1 MNELACAATT
11 VEGSCTVAPSSREY
25 QVDHESKNGTTETL
39 EEAAGGVPIDENL
52 FADEDDL
59 DDLEDELEELDVND

>member
-1 MNELACAATT
+1 MNELCGATT
-11 VEGSCTVAPSSREY
+11 AEGSCTVAPASREY
-25 QVDHESKNGTTETL
+25 QLDSESKNGTTECL